1 MKDLV
6 KIKITVSKENEN
18 TCQVKI
24 FQELRCIG
32 EGEFRV
38 NREDNSSPYDLWRKY
53 YVKFYTCESLA
64 NENCEK
70 GGGIKSGKD
79 KLKKNLKFA
88 EIQLLDYLDG
98 CLKETGLRQ
107 QIEDICD
114 LSQRVIIYFECQDLL
129 LEKLPWEYCLSKN
142 LDGHSS
148 KVEIL
153 RMPTSFIES
162 PLVDFQ
168 PRICTRILAIAGDDT
183 GIDFNRDLASLNRLN
198 LNVELFGNWSSDSKV
213 KYKSFND
220 LLELLQDRQGW
231 DIIYFAGHS
240 GEDSRSGGF
249 LRLENK
255 RVTIVDIQQS
265 LQQAVK
271 NGLQLFFFNSCE
283 GIDCGK
289 RLVELGVPQVLVMRE
304 QVYDDVSHEFIDV
317 LLENLGEGLDVN
329 GAVKKACHIFNTDKF
344 RNNFPSAFLIPSL
357 FSRDD
362 TISYK
367 LEFTPVDKKPSNPFS
382 NFYSYIRADVLK
394 SHVFW
399 LVLIAGIVPGIQS
412 HVIDAEQALIPS
424 IFRTPS
430 DPSLV
435 LVHIDRESL
444 DASPLTRS
452 KNPKPINR
460 QYLASTID
468 RLAALKV
475 KSIAIDYVF
484 DPKDDKGN
492 ASDLQKLNSSIKQ
505 ASSKGISLLLA
516 NDSRIPSQPLFSNI
530 TKGDIGFEYYGN
542 FPQYIDRDMNPDS
555 KMSLFSH
562 GLAKKYAD
570 LNYGFLKKIPP
581 CLSFVICPII
591 DYSQSPDR
599 VYNRISARHLF
610 DDTDLDLKNK
620 IVLIAPG
627 GYKEAGVEADVEG
640 GDNYP
645 LPLPIKLKNNKK
657 YFSNNRPFTGS
668 EIHAYVAHH
677 LITDSFVMRIS
688 DLFVIVIAVFASLY
702 IYRLPMRRQSYHNAI
717 LIATPIIYTGSC
729 IVIYSIANVA
739 IPFILPLVFYTAYN
753 ISKYRWKKFYG

>member
-6 KIKITVSKENEN
+6 KIKIAVSKKNED

-24 FQELRCIG
+24 FQGLRCIG
-32 EGEFRV
+32 EGEFKV
-38 NREDNSSPYDLWRKY
+38 NRKDNRSPYDLWKKY
-53 YVKFYTCESLA
+53 YIGFYTCESSA
-64 NENCEK
+64 NENREK
-70 GGGIKSGKD
+70 GGGIKLGKD
-79 KLKKNLKFA
+79 KLKTNLKLT

-98 CLKETGLRQ
+98 CLNETGLLQ
-107 QIEDICD
+107 KIKYICD
-114 LSQRVIIYFECQDLL
+114 LSQRVIVYFECQDSL

-142 LDGHSS
+142 LSTHSS

-153 RMPTSFIES
+153 RLPTGVIES
-162 PLVDFQ
+162 HQFDPPQ
-168 PRICTRILAIAGDDT
+168 IRNCTRILAIAGDDR
-183 GIDFNRDLASLNRLN
+183 GLNFERDLASLKK
-198 LNVELFGNWSSDSKV
+198 LNVELVLFGKWSSELTV
-213 KYKSFND
+213 KDKSFKD
-220 LLELLQDRQGW
+220 LLILLEDRKGW
-231 DIIYFAGHS
+231 DMIYFAGHS
-240 GEDSRSGGF
+240 GEEDRLGGF
-249 LRLENK
+249 LKLENK
-255 RVTIVDIQQS
+255 LVFISDIKQN
-265 LQQAVK
+265 LIKAVK
-271 NGLQLFFFNSCE
+271 NGLQFVFFNSCE
-283 GIDCGK
+283 GMDCGK
-289 RLVELGVPQVLVMRE
+289 KLIELGVPQVLVMRE
-304 QVYDDVSHEFIDV
+304 QVYNDVSHDFLDV
-317 LLENLGEGLDVN
+317 LLKELENGLDIN
-329 GAVKKACHIFNTDKF
+329 GSVKKACHDFNTDDF
-344 RNNFPSAFLIPSL
+344 RDKFPSAFLIPSL

-362 TISYK
+362 TTSCK
-367 LEFTPVDKKPSNPFS
+367 LKFITVDKNL
-382 NFYSYIRADVLK
+382 YSYIRANLLK
-394 SHVFW
+394 LSA
-399 LVLIAGIVPGIQS
+399 LTSILIAGIVPGIQS

-444 DASPLTRS
+444 DASKFTRS

-460 QYLASTID
+460 QYLAKSID

-484 DPKDDKGN
+484 DPKDDEN
-492 ASDLQKLNSSIKQ
+492 NTSYLQELNSSIKK
-505 ASSKGISLLLA
+505 ASSNSISFLFA
-516 NDSRIPSQPLFSNI
+516 NDSNVPSQPLFSNI

-542 FPQYIDRDMNPDS
+542 FPQYIDRDMNPGS

-570 LNYGFLKKIPP
+570 LNYGFIKKIPP

-668 EIHAYVAHH
+668 EIHAYIAHH

-688 DLFVIVIAVFASLY
+688 DLFVIVIAVFASRY
-702 IYRLPMRRQSYHNAI
+702 IYRLPMRRQSYHNVI
-717 LIATPIIYTGSC
+717 LIVTPIIYTGSC
-729 IVIYSIANVA
+729 IVIYSIANLA

-753 ISKYRWKKFYG
+753 ISKYRWKNFYG